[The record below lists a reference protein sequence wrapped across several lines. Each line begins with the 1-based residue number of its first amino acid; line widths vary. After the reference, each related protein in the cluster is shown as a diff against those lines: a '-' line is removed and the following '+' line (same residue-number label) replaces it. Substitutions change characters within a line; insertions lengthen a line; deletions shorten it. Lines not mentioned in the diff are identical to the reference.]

1 MSGSAGFRW
10 LAPGTSARD
19 RRLAAEPGTSV
30 VRLLRRGFDYGFV
43 VSPASLPEKPPAAV
57 DPGAPTHLPGILA
70 AALEGHRADVQRT
83 LGLLEEIRSGATLAP
98 HIHRRLR
105 AQRRFR
111 AAGTSVDLGE
121 PREIEKVHAD
131 ALTSQCRRRLVGD
144 LYAKL
149 SWVST
154 DRRDPSLRIR
164 FSFGSERLRDWMKSP
179 RRAVWADRY
188 AQAVFPECAV
198 LAENRPL
205 HRWLRRRIGSGFRLS
220 ERIVY
225 SNAPGGGAVF
235 HHDAEPHQVGV
246 IYGQLAGETL
256 WLALPKRRL
265 AQILAPKLGRKP
277 TQILHDLDGHG
288 DRRLERALN
297 ESPQLVGELVAE
309 GWCHRLRAGDAIHLP
324 SPTEHDVAWHSVF
337 GIGDSPS
344 LALSFA
350 IFPKSS

>member
-1 MSGSAGFRW
+1 MI
-10 LAPGTSARD
+10 APEQI
-19 RRLAAEPGTSV
+19 LEQ
-30 VRLLRRGFDYGFV
+30 
-43 VSPASLPEKPPAAV
+43 SPSFA
-57 DPGAPTHLPGILA
+57 DPGAPTHLPGILNER
-70 AALEGHRADVQRT
+70 LETHRADVRRT
-83 LGLLEEIRSGATLAP
+83 LGLLEEIRRGATLAP
-98 HIHRRLR
+98 HIHRRLQI
-105 AQRRFR
+105 QRRFQ

-164 FSFGSERLRDWMKSP
+164 FSFGSERLRDWMKNP

-205 HRWLRRRIGSGFRLS
+205 LRWLRRRIGGGFRLS

-265 AQILAPKLGRKP
+265 AQILAPKLGREP

-297 ESPQLVGELVAE
+297 ESPQLVGELVAG
-309 GWCHRLRAGDAIHLP
+309 GWCYRLRAGDAIHLP

-337 GIGDSPS
+337 GIGNTPS

-350 IFPKSS
+350 IFPKSA